1 MSYRQSNRKRDKRGF
16 YISECILS
24 RYLSI
29 PWIHHS
35 LYITVQTFRL
45 RYTNKE
51 NYTTVDQV
59 SFLNTQYKYFF
70 KTGAFHTNFL
80 ETSGF
85 LGKDKKLFFKLENK
99 ISIFFI

>member
-1 MSYRQSNRKRDKRGF
+1 MSYRQSNIKRDKRGF

-29 PWIHHS
+29 SWIYHS
-35 LYITVQTFRL
+35 LYITVQTFL
-45 RYTNKE
+45 LKYTNKE
-51 NYTTVDQV
+51 NYTTMAQV

-85 LGKDKKLFFKLENK
+85 LGKDKILFFKLENK

>member
-1 MSYRQSNRKRDKRGF
+1 MSYRQSNIKRDKRGF
-16 YISECILS
+16 HISECILS

-35 LYITVQTFRL
+35 LYITVQTFLL

-51 NYTTVDQV
+51 NYTTVAQV
-59 SFLNTQYKYFF
+59 SSLNIQYKYFF